1 VRMRSFRSF
10 LSPTPWLTLLYMSS
24 SVIDQRP
31 DLVLIPAGS
40 LGAAPNVASP
50 RGRVRDCRASAR
62 MAILTELGVGGLL
75 LGIAALA
82 GFMFVHRPWP
92 NRLDTWGD
100 RLLPAN
106 LSSQWAH
113 DFVALGSM
121 AALIAGVVL
130 VFFIGILRDWVRA
143 IACTTAP
150 VIAVLIVQEIA
161 KPLVDRQSVVTGA
174 LSYPSGTV
182 AAVAALATAL
192 ILVVPAKAR
201 FPMTMLGL
209 LAIVGTGAAVVVL
222 RWHYPTDALGGV
234 AVGVGSVLF
243 IDGLL
248 QVPRR
253 IIAGAGSV
261 RD

>member
-1 VRMRSFRSF
+1 MAN
-10 LSPTPWLTLLYMSS
+10 
-24 SVIDQRP
+24 VI
-31 DLVLIPAGS
+31 
-40 LGAAPNVASP
+40 
-50 RGRVRDCRASAR
+50 
-62 MAILTELGVGGLL
+62 ELGVGGLL

-82 GFMFVHRPWP
+82 GFVFVHHPWP
-92 NRLDTWGD
+92 NRVDTWGD
-100 RLLPAN
+100 RLLPAD
-106 LSSQWAH
+106 LSSRWAH

-121 AALIAGVVL
+121 SALIAGVVL

-161 KPLVDRQSVVTGA
+161 KPLVGRQSVVTGA

-201 FPMTMLGL
+201 FPVTMLGL
-209 LAIVGTGAAVVVL
+209 LAVIGTGAAVVVL

-234 AVGVGSVLF
+234 AVGVGSVLVV
-243 IDGLL
+243 DGLL
-248 QVPRR
+248 QVPR
-253 IIAGAGSV
+253 IIAGTGLV
-261 RD
+261 RHGGIHG